1 MDCIDLLS
9 RIFSILADMAVTIG
23 APISIMQLIRIQLHR
38 KEENTRTRCKATMD
52 YWDEISKEIREL
64 KDSILEGLDLPA
76 DSILGKNGLPPEA
89 TTWKPSTVTG
99 NETLHAQVQR
109 YLSMM
114 ERLAVGIKFH
124 RYDIEV
130 FDRLYGYT
138 TIRMH
143 DVLTPY
149 LKFTAD
155 DKGAFFYGDFETMAE
170 ELKKVR
176 ANRKDI
182 PGN

>member
-1 MDCIDLLS
+1 MSCIDLLS
-9 RIFSILADMAVTIG
+9 QIFSILADVAIAIG
-23 APISIMQLIRIQLHR
+23 APISIIQLVRIQMHR
-38 KEENTRTRCKATMD
+38 EEENTRIRCKATME
-52 YWDEISKEIREL
+52 YWDEVSEEIRDLTGE
-64 KDSILEGLDLPA
+64 ILAGLHLTA
-76 DSILGKNGLPPEA
+76 DSILKKGELSKEA
-89 TTWKPSTVTG
+89 MGWDLTIVTE
-99 NETLHAQVQR
+99 NEVLHTQVQR

-149 LKFTAD
+149 LKSTAD
-155 DKGAFFYGDFETMAE
+155 NKGAFFYGDFGGMVEK
-170 ELKKVR
+170 LKEVR
-176 ANRKDI
+176 VKRKALRD
-182 PGN
+182 N